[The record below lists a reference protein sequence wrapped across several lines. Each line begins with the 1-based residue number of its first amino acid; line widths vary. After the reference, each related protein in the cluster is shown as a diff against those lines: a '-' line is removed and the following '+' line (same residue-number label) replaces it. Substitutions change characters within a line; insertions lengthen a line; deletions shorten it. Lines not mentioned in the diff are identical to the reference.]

1 MAVTN
6 TKTGQRV
13 RSSPIKKAAASPE
26 PPLNIADAPSF
37 GSNGEPAFNESL
49 DDIKPEM
56 AKSKADTELIIEA
69 LKQAYVLVG
78 TVTIPFSQAD
88 GFIIVRNAED
98 MAESWRMLLDND
110 VKLRKRM
117 KSLIQGSG
125 WGTVITAHVP
135 VVIAIMGNHKAS
147 FDHLVK
153 RRTTTQTT
161 AQSSAI

>member
-1 MAVTN
+1 MPN
-6 TKTGQRV
+6 TIR
-13 RSSPIKKAAASPE
+13 RSPIQKKSAANGPVA
-26 PPLNIADAPSF
+26 APTIDV
-37 GSNGEPAFNESL
+37 GSAPTFSATNGEAPFAETL

-88 GFIIVRNAED
+88 GFVIVRNAED

-110 VKLRKRM
+110 IKLRKRM
-117 KSLIQGSG
+117 KTLIQGSG

-135 VVIAIMGNHKAS
+135 VVIAIMQNHKDS

-153 RRTTTQTT
+153 RRSTTT
-161 AQSSAI
+161 AQSPTN